1 MKKKKHAKSKKKSAP
16 IAKKQQPAPSTNTE
30 KKDWRREILK
40 MLEPGGGEISSR
52 QGSKPPTDL
61 KLELLKKTK
70 NFSPLLIANFPSSIS
85 APILEAI
92 REKVDSKPV
101 NVYKKHSAYSY
112 GYEFYFDAIKS
123 AEAAQAKILDVP
135 LPLDDIPTTSDPV
148 AQMDAKILIRM
159 FKKAYLLEL
168 GDWLKGCR
176 ETILAEAD
184 AGNEEFFLNLGHLIR
199 DRSKIR
205 VGSLLGRRMKREGDP
220 DSTKNTNIWRLIM
233 AEHWVDW
240 GLWLMP
246 DEVGCDYVKEFS
258 GVNIIERKSE
268 EEESAAIKEFVKQKQ
283 IRRNTLYVW
292 WTKKG
297 LSKEEKEEELRRF
310 CEEYKVARRRE
321 RAKLAELEKLH
332 AKWISA
338 GKNEQAKLVEIRKF
352 TEANQDEQHNF
363 WAARLSVETY
373 ESLRKELKLFAHPRR
388 PVRAFNDQGD
398 PVSQR

>member
-1 MKKKKHAKSKKKSAP
+1 MKKKKPANSKKKPAP
-16 IAKKQQPAPSTNTE
+16 IAKKQQPAPNTNTE

-61 KLELLKKTK
+61 KLELLKKTQ
-70 NFSPLLIANFPSSIS
+70 NFSPLPIVNSPSSIS
-85 APILEAI
+85 GHI
-92 REKVDSKPV
+92 REVIQEKLGFKSV
-101 NVYKKHSAYSY
+101 NVYKNHPAYSY
-112 GYEFYFDAIKS
+112 GYEFYLEAIKS

-135 LPLDDIPTTSDPV
+135 LPLDEIPATVDPV
-148 AQMDAKILIRM
+148 AQRDAKILIRM

-168 GDWLKGCR
+168 GDWLIGCSK
-176 ETILAEAD
+176 TILTAAEAGD
-184 AGNEEFFLNLGHLIR
+184 EAFFLNLGHLIR
-199 DRSKIR
+199 DRPKIR
-205 VGSLLGRRMKREGDP
+205 VGSLLGRRMEREGDP
-220 DSTKNTNIWRLIM
+220 DSTKNTNVWRLIM

-268 EEESAAIKEFVKQKQ
+268 EEESAAIKEFVKQRQ

-321 RAKLAELEKLH
+321 RAKLAEFEKLH

-352 TEANQDEQHNF
+352 TEANQDEPHNF

-373 ESLRKELKLFAHPRR
+373 ESLRKELGLKSPRNR
-388 PVRAFNDQGD
+388 PVRAYNDQGEL
-398 PVSQR
+398 V